1 VAGERL
7 HVVSGAAT
15 GASVDLAVD
24 FVVGRGEPGMGNLQG
39 DSEISRRHARF
50 RRLDSGQLLVEDL
63 GSTNGTHVNGQRIAG
78 PRLLSPGDQVQ
89 LGKTVLRFE
98 AGAPAPA
105 AAAAPVA
112 VPPAV
117 AAQGV
122 VLPSPAIAATPG
134 PKRPGGYAPDAHRGR
149 ARVLGALL
157 ALLLIAGALVGG
169 IAIGR
174 NDKKSTVA
182 TVSPAA
188 DKTVLGTVYIES
200 NISKPNGNT
209 VLAYRYR
216 AGGDLHP
223 LQVAAYPTGGSG
235 SADLTDSGVLDAD
248 QHVVYSPE
256 KKLLFAVNQGSD
268 TVAVFH
274 VGPDGGLTPVAGSPF
289 ASGGKAPASVG
300 LSGDTLVV
308 VNKAQDGIRKLDT
321 VAPNYTTFKL
331 QPDGSLKPTG
341 STVNAPPGNSPTQ
354 ALIST
359 DGKVVMSSE
368 EGGPLR
374 AFVLSAD
381 GKLTQGPNSPQSPPD
396 SIYPAGFD
404 PKLKWAL
411 GLGVHPTQKIMYA
424 QMATIGKMA
433 VYRYDD
439 QGRLTFL
446 KVADNPGAMLPCWTL
461 VNRAGTRVYT
471 DNAGDNTMSV
481 YDTSDPL
488 NPRVIQR
495 LKLKNNG
502 NPWDVRFDPTERYI
516 FMVDP
521 RARDNVKPGEGQ
533 EVHALTVGPDGKL
546 AETTAPAPI
555 PVELNVN
562 PIGIAVAGRY

>member
-1 VAGERL
+1 
-7 HVVSGAAT
+7 VSGAAT
-15 GASVDLAVD
+15 GASVDLGVD
-24 FVVGRGEPGMGNLQG
+24 FVVGRGETGMGNLQG
-39 DSEISRRHARF
+39 DPEISRRHARF
-50 RRLDSGQLLVEDL
+50 RRVDGGQLLVEDL
-63 GSTNGTHVNGQRIAG
+63 GSTNGTYVNGQRIAG
-78 PRLLSPGDQVQ
+78 PHVLSPGDQVQ

-98 AGAPAPA
+98 GGAPA
-105 AAAAPVA
+105 AAAVPPVAQPAAPV
-112 VPPAV
+112 V
-117 AAQGV
+117 AAPV
-122 VLPSPAIAATPG
+122 PAAVRG
-134 PKRPGGYAPDAHRGR
+134 PQRPGGYVPNAHRGR
-149 ARVLGALL
+149 ARALGALL

-169 IAIGR
+169 IAIGK
-174 NDKKSTVA
+174 NSKKSTA
-182 TVSPAA
+182 SAGTSPAA
-188 DKTVLGTVYIES
+188 DAGALGTVYIES

-209 VLAYRYR
+209 ILAYEYR

-274 VGPDGGLTPVAGSPF
+274 VAPDGGLTPVAGSPF

-300 LSGDTLVV
+300 LSGDTVVV

-331 QPDGSLKPTG
+331 QADGSLKPTG

-359 DGKVVMSSE
+359 DGRVVMSSE

-374 AFVLSAD
+374 AFALSAD
-381 GKLTQGPNSPQSPPD
+381 GKLTQGPNSPQNPPD

-404 PKLKWAL
+404 PKKKWAL
-411 GLGVHPTQKIMYA
+411 GLGVHPSQKIMYA

-439 QGRLTFL
+439 QGKLTFL

-461 VNRAGTRVYT
+461 VNKAGTRVYT

-488 NPRVIQR
+488 NPKVIQR

-502 NPWDVRFDPTERYI
+502 NPWDVRFDPTEKYI

-555 PVELNVN
+555 PVELGVN